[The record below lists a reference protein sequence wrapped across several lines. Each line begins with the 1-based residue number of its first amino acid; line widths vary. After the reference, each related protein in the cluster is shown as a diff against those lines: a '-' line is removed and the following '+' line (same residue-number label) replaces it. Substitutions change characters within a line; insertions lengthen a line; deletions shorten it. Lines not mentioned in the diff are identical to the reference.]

1 MILDAQN
8 LHTFSQSRQLQVC
21 NLTSVSFRRHFLVCS
36 RAEHV
41 KLVLCAN
48 DADFQCSS
56 SYRCFERCVVFFGY
70 VAPFL

>member
-8 LHTFSQSRQLQVC
+8 LHTFSQNRQTPGLQPGLQV
-21 NLTSVSFRRHFLVCS
+21 LVLDFLVCS

-41 KLVLCAN
+41 KLVLCKLSLFVAS
-48 DADFQCSS
+48 C
-56 SYRCFERCVVFFGY
+56 RCFERFCLFLCY